1 MFVRN
6 SSPTS
11 EAQVAPEISPVTSR
25 RIWLPFHF
33 ALGVGL
39 VLLVFIFNRPNV
51 SDPDIWWHLNDAQQ
65 TFQGHIP
72 RADTFSWTAKGSPWM
87 DHEWLSEI
95 PFYLVYKGFGLR
107 GLYGFSFLLSSAIL
121 CLILYRSSKL
131 TGDAK
136 NSFLVAIYCV
146 FLAVVS
152 FGPRT
157 LLFGWLYLLVMLIA
171 LDRFQQGSEGAIW
184 VVPPLFLLW
193 VNSHGSWIIG
203 LAIYGIIVASGFFQ
217 FEFGQIQAHRW
228 SQRQLKILLSVGLL
242 SGVVLFANPYGYK
255 LVKYPFDMAFH
266 QKLNIEHVEEW
277 ASVNF
282 HNARGKVI
290 FLSLVGVFACSL
302 LSKKKLLLSEV
313 LLILLA
319 FYSGFTY
326 IRFVFLLAI
335 LVSPFLSARIRLF
348 PPYDPKIDKPLV
360 NLLFGLM
367 VLGVI
372 LWRFPSEKLLNSDL
386 ETKFPAQSI
395 SYLREHNIRDHVLT
409 HYYWGGYLERF
420 LPETPVFVDSRVD
433 IFEYNGTLKD
443 YLDLIGIKDPL
454 SVLDRRKIQYVY
466 FKPDEPLVYL
476 LRHTGNWDVLYED
489 KVSILL
495 KRHTPLPIP
504 Q

>member
-1 MFVRN
+1 MPVHN
-6 SSPTS
+6 SSPTP
-11 EAQVAPEISPVTSR
+11 EAQVAPEISAHPAR
-25 RIWLPFHF
+25 RVWLPFHF

-39 VLLVFIFNRPNV
+39 VLLVFMFNRPNI

-65 TFQGHIP
+65 TLQGHLP
-72 RADTFSWTAKGSPWM
+72 RVDNFSWTANGSPWM

-95 PFYLVYKGFGLR
+95 PFYLAFKAFGLR
-107 GLYGFSFLLSSAIL
+107 GLHGFSFLLSSAIL
-121 CLILYRSSKL
+121 WLILYRSSKI
-131 TGDAK
+131 TGDVK
-136 NSFLVAIYCV
+136 NSFLVAIGCV
-146 FLAVVS
+146 LLAVVS

-171 LDRFQQGSEGAIW
+171 VDRFEQGSEKALWIL
-184 VVPPLFLLW
+184 PPVFLLW

-203 LAIYGIIVASGFFQ
+203 LAIYGIIVGSGLFE
-217 FEFGQIQAHRW
+217 FEFGQIQARRW
-228 SQRQLKILLSVGLL
+228 SPRQLKILVAVGVLSVI
-242 SGVVLFANPYGYK
+242 VLFANPYGYK

-266 QKLNIEHVEEW
+266 QQLNIEHVEEW

-282 HNARGKVI
+282 HNGRGKVA
-290 FLSLVGVFACSL
+290 FLSLAAVLACGL
-302 LSKKKLLLSEV
+302 LSRKKLLLSEL

-326 IRFVFLLAI
+326 VRFLFLLAI

-348 PPYDPKIDKPLV
+348 PPYDAKIDKPLI
-360 NLLFGLM
+360 NLLFGVV
-367 VLGVI
+367 VLGIVV
-372 LWRFPSEKLLNSDL
+372 WRFPTEGKLSADL
-386 ETKFPAQSI
+386 ATKFPAQSI
-395 SYLREHNIRDHVLT
+395 AYLRDHNIRDHVLT

-443 YLDLIGIKDPL
+443 YLDLIGIKEAL
-454 SVLDRRKIQYVY
+454 SVLDRRKVEYVY

-489 KVSILL
+489 SVSILL
-495 KRHTPLPIP
+495 KRHTPLIAVP
-504 Q
+504 